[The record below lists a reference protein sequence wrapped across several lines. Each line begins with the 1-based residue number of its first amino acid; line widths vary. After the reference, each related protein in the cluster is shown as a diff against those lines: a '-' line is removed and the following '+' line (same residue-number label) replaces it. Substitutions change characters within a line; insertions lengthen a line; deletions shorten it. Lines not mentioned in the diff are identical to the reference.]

1 MSLGQGQLFSK
12 STQAIFFNYKE
23 KPVQRMLDF
32 DYVCGRPTPS
42 VACIVQPGSSGGFQ
56 KLFFGTAEV
65 AISIYGTI
73 EEVSL
78 ALCAPSPRDQPP
90 MPYPVPTC
98 SHPLSP
104 LPSQAARKHPK
115 ADVFINYASFR
126 RQACIL
132 YRLHVLHGPATPL
145 SPHAHA
151 HGPANPLS
159 PHAHAHGPA
168 NPLSPHAVPPSP
180 PWRP

>member
-132 YRLHVLHGPATPL
+132 YIMRTRMHMCTAPPTPFL
-145 SPHAHA
+145 PMQCH
-151 HGPANPLS
+151 
-159 PHAHAHGPA
+159 
-168 NPLSPHAVPPSP
+168 
-180 PWRP
+180 

>member
-78 ALCAPSPRDQPP
+78 ALCAPSPRDHSP

-98 SHPLSP
+98 SKWRHTITPCPLFPPRP
-104 LPSQAARKHPK
+104 LANIPRPMSSSTTLLSGGKHAYGIACTLHMCTAR
-115 ADVFINYASFR
+115 
-126 RQACIL
+126 
-132 YRLHVLHGPATPL
+132 
-145 SPHAHA
+145 SPHAHV
-151 HGPANPLS
+151 
-159 PHAHAHGPA
+159 HGPA

>member
-1 MSLGQGQLFSK
+1 MVLGQGQLFSK

-32 DYVCGRPTPS
+32 DYVCGRLTPS

-78 ALCAPSPRDQPP
+78 ALFGPSRDQPP
-90 MPYPVPTC
+90 MP
-98 SHPLSP
+98 HPHAQNGDTPSP
-104 LPSQAARKHPK
+104 CPLTSLQAARKHPK

-132 YRLHVLHGPATPL
+132 YRMHMSAAPPTPVLPMQCH
-145 SPHAHA
+145 
-151 HGPANPLS
+151 
-159 PHAHAHGPA
+159 
-168 NPLSPHAVPPSP
+168 
-180 PWRP
+180 